1 MRNDSNLNCRISME
15 IVRNV
20 QIQEPKDTK
29 STGYGN
35 ELHIGDIKEKNGLE
49 ISVALFCFCFSPL
62 MELTFFKIVVL

>member
-35 ELHIGDIKEKNGLE
+35 ELHIGDIKEKNG
-49 ISVALFCFCFSPL
+49 
-62 MELTFFKIVVL
+62 